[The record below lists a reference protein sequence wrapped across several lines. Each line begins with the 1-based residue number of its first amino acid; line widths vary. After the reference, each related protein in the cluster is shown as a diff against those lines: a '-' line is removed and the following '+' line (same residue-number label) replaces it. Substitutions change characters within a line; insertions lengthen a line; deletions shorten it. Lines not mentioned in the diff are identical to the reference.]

1 MKKKITTVKDP
12 ASVIKAIWTRYEL
25 HQLQRQS
32 RYGDKN
38 PEILKKI
45 EQLLPEVK
53 RLAIK
58 GYGDDVNLDR
68 FLKLKW
74 EKYI

>member
-25 HQLQRQS
+25 HQLQR

-38 PEILKKI
+38 PDVLKKI

-58 GYGDDVNLDR
+58 GYGDDVDMNR
-68 FLKLKW
+68 FLKLRWK
-74 EKYI
+74 KYI